1 VLQYS
6 RNIHPSCIY
15 HRWNG
20 EKAVVNQTRICDL
33 SQGEYTTGWTGS
45 GASQSDKKIGVVAL
59 TLFDLRR
66 LGKVDNLG
74 MVGVNGRKYPAIRSH
89 LQQNIAQA
97 YKDLDVSFDSYPKD
111 TETDPEA
118 YKIAID
124 KLHPGDAV
132 VIFTP
137 DNTHY
142 AIARYA
148 IERRLHV
155 LVTKPATQLL
165 SHHLDLIDL
174 SIKYNV
180 VCFVEH
186 HKRYDPVYSD
196 ARARA
201 RTLGEFNF
209 FNAWMSQPKSQLET
223 FRAWAGKDSDIR

>member
-1 VLQYS
+1 M
-6 RNIHPSCIY
+6 
-15 HRWNG
+15 
-20 EKAVVNQTRICDL
+20 
-33 SQGEYTTGWTGS
+33 
-45 GASQSDKKIGVVAL
+45 IG
-59 TLFDLRR
+59 
-66 LGKVDNLG
+66 
-74 MVGVNGRKYPAIRSH
+74 
-89 LQQNIAQA
+89 
-97 YKDLDVSFDSYPKD
+97 KD
-111 TETDPEA
+111 
-118 YKIAID
+118 
-124 KLHPGDAV
+124 
-132 VIFTP
+132 
-137 DNTHY
+137 THY

-186 HKRYDPVYSD
+186 HKRSRRLLRNQGLCLYDRIAPSRYDPVYSD

-201 RTLGEFNF
+201 KTLGEFNF

>member
-1 VLQYS
+1 V
-6 RNIHPSCIY
+6 I
-15 HRWNG
+15 
-20 EKAVVNQTRICDL
+20 KASPRFL
-33 SQGEYTTGWTGS
+33 E
-45 GASQSDKKIGVVAL
+45 L
-59 TLFDLRR
+59 PF
-66 LGKVDNLG
+66 
-74 MVGVNGRKYPAIRSH
+74 
-89 LQQNIAQA
+89 
-97 YKDLDVSFDSYPKD
+97 SFDSYPKD
-111 TETDPEA
+111 TETNPEA
-118 YKIAID
+118 CTLRLRPSTHAITLIAHLDKTAID

-155 LVTKPATQLL
+155 LITKPATQLL

-201 RTLGEFNF
+201 KTLGEFNF